1 MQEASLNKGQE
12 KSPTWLLFLNQE
24 ALNYGRRFMFNFKI
38 LTAGATSLALLASAA
53 MSETVIRIQ
62 SVLGNS
68 TDEVRMVEAFAK
80 DVLELTGGSVKI
92 EILPA
97 GAVVGPRDIMDA
109 VDAGLVEAGFAWT
122 HYWGGKH
129 PAANLFGAP
138 IAGAGVGMDAMAFLS
153 WFQYGGGKELYD
165 RLWDE
170 MGVNVKGFML
180 QPVGPEALGWFP
192 EKIESMDD
200 FRKLRF
206 RAPPGMVGKAYN
218 EIGVAAVAMGGG
230 DILPALEKGAI
241 DAAEW
246 CCPKPDSVFGFQ
258 KVLKHYYL
266 QGLHQ
271 VVVNADLYINGDVYD
286 SLSATEKKALEVAA
300 NASLSKSMSYRIYEN
315 GKSLKDLT
323 ENHGVI
329 LEDTPADYFTEY
341 MAAAKKLLEE
351 AAAENEFF
359 AEVWQSQKDF
369 ADIAVPFWAGAQAS
383 NAGLGKA
390 HADTL
395 K

>member
-1 MQEASLNKGQE
+1 M
-12 KSPTWLLFLNQE
+12 
-24 ALNYGRRFMFNFKI
+24 MFDLKKLKI
-38 LTAGATSLALLASAA
+38 SAA
-53 MSETVIRIQ
+53 AIGVGAAMIASTTMADTVIRVQ
-62 SVLGNS
+62 SVLANS
-68 TDEVRMVEAFAK
+68 SDEVRMVESFAA
-80 DVLELTGGSVKI
+80 DVAELTGGSLTI

-97 GAVVGPRDIMDA
+97 GAVVGPRDIIDA
-109 VDAGLVEAGFAWT
+109 VDAGLVEGGFAWT

-138 IAGAGVGMDAMAFLS
+138 IAGAGVGLDNIAFLS

-165 RLWDE
+165 RLWGE

-192 EKIESMDD
+192 EPIASLDD

-206 RAPPGMVGKAYN
+206 RAPPGMVGAAYN

-230 DILPALEKGAI
+230 DILPALEKGTI

-271 VVVNADLYINGDVYD
+271 VVVNADLYVNGDVYEG
-286 SLSATEKKALEVAA
+286 LSAIEKKALEVAA
-300 NASLSKSMSYRIYEN
+300 NASLSKSLSYRIYEN
-315 GKSLKDLT
+315 GKALKDLT
-323 ENHGVI
+323 ANHGVI

-341 MAAAKKLLEE
+341 MAAAKKLLK
-351 AAAENEFF
+351 AAAADNEFF
-359 AEVWQSQKDF
+359 AEVWQSQQDF
-369 ADIAVPFWAGAQAS
+369 ADIVVPFWAGAQTS

-395 K
+395 E

>member
-1 MQEASLNKGQE
+1 
-12 KSPTWLLFLNQE
+12 
-24 ALNYGRRFMFNFKI
+24 MFNVKT
-38 LTAGATSLALLASAA
+38 LTTGAAALAMMASAA
-53 MSETVIRIQ
+53 TAETVIRIQ

-68 TDEVRMVEAFAK
+68 TDEVRMVESFAA
-80 DVLELTGGSVKI
+80 DVADLTGGSVKI
-92 EILPA
+92 EVLPA
-97 GAVVGPRDIMDA
+97 GAVVGPRDIIDA
-109 VDAGLVEAGFAWT
+109 VDAGLVEGGFAWT

-138 IAGAGVGMDAMAFLS
+138 IAGAGVGLDALAFLS

-192 EKIESMDD
+192 EPIASMDD

-206 RAPPGMVGKAYN
+206 RAPPGMVGAAYN
-218 EIGVAAVAMGGG
+218 DIGVAAVAMGGG

-271 VVVNADLYINGDVYD
+271 VVVNADLYINGDVYAG
-286 SLSATEKKALEVAA
+286 LTATEQKAIEVAA

-315 GKSLKDLT
+315 GKALKDLT

-341 MAAAKKLLEE
+341 MAAAKKLLQ
-351 AAAENEFF
+351 AASDDNEFF

-383 NAGLGKA
+383 NASLGKA

>member
-1 MQEASLNKGQE
+1 M
-12 KSPTWLLFLNQE
+12 
-24 ALNYGRRFMFNFKI
+24 RKI
-38 LTAGATSLALLASAA
+38 ISFILGSALLTVLSVSSANA
-53 MSETVIRIQ
+53 KTLKCQTVI
-62 SVLGNS
+62 NAKA
-68 TDEVRMVEAFAK
+68 DEVVMLK
-80 DVLELTGGSVKI
+80 DFGQTVTDLTGGSIKF

-97 GAVVGPRDIMDA
+97 GTVVGVKETLDA
-109 VDAGLVEAGFAWT
+109 VDKGLIDCGFAWT
-122 HYWGGKH
+122 HYWSGEH
-129 PAANLFGAP
+129 PAAMLFGSP
-138 IAGAGVGMDAMAFLS
+138 VAGAGVGIDNIAFLS

-170 MGVNVKGFML
+170 MGVNVKGFLL

-192 EKIESMDD
+192 SKIESMDD

-206 RAPPGMVGKAYN
+206 RAPPGMVGAAYN
-218 EIGVAAVAMGGG
+218 EIGVAAVAMGGA

-271 VVVNADLYINGDVYD
+271 VTVNADFYLNGDVYD
-286 SLSATEKKALEVAA
+286 SLSASEKKALEVAA
-300 NASLSKSMSYRIYEN
+300 NASLSKSLSYRILNN
-315 GKSLKDLT
+315 GKALKDLT

-329 LEDTPADYFTEY
+329 LEDTPSDYFTEY

-369 ADIAVPFWAGAQAS
+369 ADIAVPYWSGAQTS
-383 NAGLGKA
+383 NAGLGRA
-390 HADTL
+390 HAATL

>member
-1 MQEASLNKGQE
+1 
-12 KSPTWLLFLNQE
+12 
-24 ALNYGRRFMFNFKI
+24 MFNLKM
-38 LTAGATSLALLASAA
+38 LTTGATALAVIGSAA
-53 MSETVIRIQ
+53 FAETVIRVQ

-68 TDEVRMVEAFAK
+68 SDEVRMVESFAA
-80 DVLELTGGSVKI
+80 DVEALTGGSLKI

-97 GAVVGPRDIMDA
+97 GAIVGPRDIIDA
-109 VDAGLVEAGFAWT
+109 VDAGLVEGGFAWT

-138 IAGAGVGMDAMAFLS
+138 IAGAGVGLDNIAFLS
-153 WFQYGGGKELYD
+153 WFEAGGGKELYD

-192 EKIESMDD
+192 EPITSMDD

-206 RAPPGMVGKAYN
+206 RAPPGMVGAAYTD
-218 EIGVAAVAMGGG
+218 IGVAAVAMGGG

-271 VVVNADLYINGDVYD
+271 VVVNADLYVNGDVYEG
-286 SLSATEKKALEVAA
+286 LTATEKKALEVAA
-300 NASLSKSMSYRIYEN
+300 NASLSKSLSYRIYEN
-315 GKSLKDLT
+315 GKALKDLT

-329 LEDTPADYFTEY
+329 LEDTPAEYFSEY
-341 MAAAKKLLEE
+341 MAAAKKLLQQ
-351 AAAENEFF
+351 AADENEFF

-383 NAGLGKA
+383 NASLGKA

>member
-1 MQEASLNKGQE
+1 
-12 KSPTWLLFLNQE
+12 
-24 ALNYGRRFMFNFKI
+24 MFNVKT
-38 LTAGATSLALLASAA
+38 LTTGAAAIAMIASAA
-53 MSETVIRIQ
+53 TAETVIRIQ

-68 TDEVRMVEAFAK
+68 TDEVRMVESFAA
-80 DVLELTGGSVKI
+80 DVADLTGGSVKI
-92 EILPA
+92 EVLPA
-97 GAVVGPRDIMDA
+97 GAVVGPRDIIDA
-109 VDAGLVEAGFAWT
+109 VDAGLVEGGFAWT

-138 IAGAGVGMDAMAFLS
+138 IAGAGVGLDALAFLS

-192 EKIESMDD
+192 EPIASMDD

-206 RAPPGMVGKAYN
+206 RAPPGMVGAAYN
-218 EIGVAAVAMGGG
+218 DIGVAAVAMGGG

-266 QGLHQ
+266 QCLHQ
-271 VVVNADLYINGDVYD
+271 VVVNADLYINGDVYAG
-286 SLSATEKKALEVAA
+286 LTATEQKAIEVAA

-315 GKSLKDLT
+315 GKALKDLT

-341 MAAAKKLLEE
+341 MAAAKKLLQ
-351 AAAENEFF
+351 AASDDNEFF

-383 NAGLGKA
+383 NASLGKA